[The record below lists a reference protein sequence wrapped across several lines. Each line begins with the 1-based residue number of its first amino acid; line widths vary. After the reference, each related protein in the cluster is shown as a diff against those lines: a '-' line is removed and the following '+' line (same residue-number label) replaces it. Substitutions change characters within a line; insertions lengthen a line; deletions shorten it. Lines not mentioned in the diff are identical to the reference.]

1 MTIIIIIITV
11 IVSILALTNAEVF
24 SKLRFN
30 PYTIKNFSNQWYRF
44 FSYGVIHASWMHL
57 AINMFVLYSFGGLV
71 EAYYGFYFGLKA
83 HFLFLLLYIG
93 AIFTSVIFSFEKN
106 KNNIAYNAVGA
117 SGAVSAIVFASILFN
132 PTMKIYL
139 FFIPI
144 GIPAVIFGV
153 IYLIYSA
160 YMSKKNV
167 DNIGH
172 DAHFF
177 GALFGIVFTIILK
190 PKLVM
195 MFIEQVSA
203 YFS

>member
-1 MTIIIIIITV
+1 MTIVIIIITV
-11 IVSILALTNAEVF
+11 FVSIYALTNAEVF

-30 PYTIKNFSNQWYRF
+30 PYSIKNFSNQWYRF

-57 AINMFVLYSFGGLV
+57 AINMFVLYSFGDLV
-71 EAYYGFYFGLKA
+71 ETYFGFYFGLKA

-93 AIFTSVIFSFEKN
+93 AIFSSVIFSFEKN

-117 SGAVSAIVFASILFN
+117 SGAVSAVVFASILFN
-132 PTMKIYL
+132 PTMKIFL
-139 FFIPI
+139 FFVPI

-177 GALFGIVFTIILK
+177 GAVFGIVFTIILK
-190 PKLVM
+190 PKLVL